1 MDGDR
6 AVNWKTG
13 LKHRNH
19 HQLWGKHAE
28 SRKNN
33 VANSPNEAGELDS
46 SAGIWL
52 CTPQQSLTEAL
63 AFSAE
68 NQQLSDAM
76 PMGKQQMPP
85 LKQLIFF
92 TLFGRQQTQ
101 SKQPM
106 ASTTMITSLKAD
118 ETGASV
124 APGKKHHSGV
134 RVDDKFGGAPERKEE
149 EGK

>member
-1 MDGDR
+1 
-6 AVNWKTG
+6 
-13 LKHRNH
+13 
-19 HQLWGKHAE
+19 
-28 SRKNN
+28 
-33 VANSPNEAGELDS
+33 
-46 SAGIWL
+46 
-52 CTPQQSLTEAL
+52 
-63 AFSAE
+63 
-68 NQQLSDAM
+68 
-76 PMGKQQMPP
+76 MPP

-92 TLFGRQQTQ
+92 TLFCRQQTQ